1 MTLQENKGKGF
12 IYIIPVIVV
21 IGIVYLMLYRNDV
34 IVEPMPGTSP
44 SEEIITEQSD
54 KVAIEEAAA
63 PIAKEIN
70 KENKQKI
77 VMNTLEEGK
86 TYTTESGLQYE
97 VMTLGTGATPQ
108 SPTDVV
114 EVHYHGTLENGT
126 VFDSSVER
134 DEKISFPLDRVISG

>member
-1 MTLQENKGKGF
+1 MTLQENKGKCF
-12 IYIIPVIVV
+12 IYIIPFVLI
-21 IGIVYLMLYRNDV
+21 IGIVYLMLYRDDGLD
-34 IVEPMPGTSP
+34 ESLLGTST